1 MCHRAVVTHHCA
13 LISLIV
19 SPNVDRPDDLP
30 ACNTVTAMCSDVSRE
45 RVFSLGP
52 FDESGLWFPVARGWS
67 NPTTNGYTR
76 LKGLR
81 KRIPIVGLPPDC
93 DMAAI

>member
-1 MCHRAVVTHHCA
+1 
-13 LISLIV
+13 
-19 SPNVDRPDDLP
+19 
-30 ACNTVTAMCSDVSRE
+30 MCSSVSHE

-76 LKGLR
+76 LKGPR
-81 KRIPIVGLPPDC
+81 KRIPIVEHPQTGTLPPFRLC
-93 DMAAI
+93 SSERLSAQRTRYGERTGAPHSVSLQA